1 MKAARRPLAA
11 GTRRERRAA
20 RSARRVGPA
29 GASLEDAG
37 PSTTDPALAVDP
49 ATREIVKTDC
59 RVWAIQYVGDGEIT
73 INSEAPRP
81 VGGASRADGLSCR
94 CGETR

>member
-11 GTRRERRAA
+11 GTRRKRRAA

-37 PSTTDPALAVDP
+37 PSTTDPALAADP
-49 ATREIVKTDC
+49 AIREIVKTEC
-59 RVWAIQYVGDGEIT
+59 RVWGIQEMC
-73 INSEAPRP
+73 
-81 VGGASRADGLSCR
+81 GGGVV
-94 CGETR
+94 